1 MDKFNRLL
9 QPNHGRLRSQFKDA
23 GFTLTEIALAL
34 AIFSFALVSMLGLLS
49 VGMKNT
55 RKANIQLASSN
66 TLSGI
71 AADIQSSVR
80 TFNSVDNTYNFKS
93 PRLDIKAE
101 VDLVTRSVKDVTIN
115 SGSVAIVDESCSM
128 VYGTGI
134 TLMKQFSM
142 RVGPA
147 ASGTPAVRVILD
159 WPPRRSASAAA
170 EGSLNALI
178 PLPLP

>member
-1 MDKFNRLL
+1 MDKSNRLL

-49 VGMKNT
+49 VGMKNS
-55 RKANIQLASSN
+55 RKANIQLAASN

-80 TFNSVDNTYNFKS
+80 TFNSQDNTYKFIS
-93 PRLDIKAE
+93 PRLAITAE
-101 VDLVTRSVKDVTIN
+101 IDLITRTVDSVTIN
-115 SGSVAIVDESCSM
+115 SGSAAIVDESCST
-128 VYGTGI
+128 VSTSGI

-159 WPPRRSASAAA
+159 WPPRRSASASA

>member
-1 MDKFNRLL
+1 MDNLKRLL
-9 QPNHGRLRSQFKDA
+9 QPNHGRLRSRFDDA

-49 VGMKNT
+49 VGMKNS
-55 RKANIQLASSN
+55 RKANIQLAASN

-80 TFNSVDNTYNFKS
+80 TLNAQDNTYKFVS
-93 PRLDIKAE
+93 PRLAIATEIDI
-101 VDLVTRSVKDVTIN
+101 VTRTVESVTIN
-115 SGSVAIVDESCSM
+115 SGSAAIVDESCST
-128 VYGTGI
+128 VSDSGV
-134 TLMKQFSM
+134 TLMKQFAVRLS
-142 RVGPA
+142 PA
-147 ASGTPAVRVILD
+147 ASGTPAVRVTLD
-159 WPPRRSASAAA
+159 WPPRRSASTSA